1 MPRICPAYVPDMS
14 RTINRAG
21 HIWSIYGR
29 TAGESAPGPVS
40 LKALQCFKQKGFIAA
55 NLFVLTSA
63 RWPNER
69 IGCLS
74 IKTPGKYPDIHKM
87 HLTKFASPLHGL
99 AVRQSKK
106 VRVIDAVTIS
116 ECER

>member
-1 MPRICPAYVPDMS
+1 MSRICPGYVPDMS

-21 HIWSIYGR
+21 HIWSIYGGN
-29 TAGESAPGPVS
+29 AGESAPGPAV

-74 IKTPGKYPDIHKM
+74 IKTPGRYRQIHKM
-87 HLTKFASPLHGL
+87 YLTKSAGSLQGL
-99 AVRQSKK
+99 GSTGK
-106 VRVIDAVTIS
+106 
-116 ECER
+116 